1 MTATAVE
8 PTAPGPVPP
17 LTAVPDDWRVTPD
30 GTVRVSDVARTTGDY
45 QAVNYTVRKCGVTV
59 AAQKGQGA
67 SRYIPVAEALL
78 LVAAA
83 ALAVAAGV
91 ALAQMY
97 RAIKASGATVGVD
110 AVTIPLRL
118 QG

>member
-1 MTATAVE
+1 MTATATE
-8 PTAPGPVPP
+8 ATGADATP
-17 LTAVPDDWRVTPD
+17 AVPTDWRVTPH

-45 QAVNYTVRKCGVTV
+45 EAVNYTVRRYGVV
-59 AAQKGQGA
+59 VDQHGQGR
-67 SRYIPVAEALL
+67 SRYIAVSEALL

-97 RAIKASGATVGVD
+97 RAIKASGATVGSN
-110 AVTIPLRL
+110 ALTIPLNIK
-118 QG
+118 G